1 MSEAELHIMLARLD
15 AGRWHE
21 TERGELDSTLPAAT

>member
-21 TERGELDSTLPAAT
+21 TERGELDSPRPAAT